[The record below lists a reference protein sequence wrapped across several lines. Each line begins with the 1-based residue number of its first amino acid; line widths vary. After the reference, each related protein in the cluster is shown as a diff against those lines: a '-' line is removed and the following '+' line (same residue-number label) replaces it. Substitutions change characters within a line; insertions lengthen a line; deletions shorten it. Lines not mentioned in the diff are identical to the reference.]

1 MDAALKASI
10 RHDVDISMHS
20 GSVIVPR
27 GLYVVTIMYDE
38 RGRKDGAQLSRKDAE
53 GEMSVRLS
61 QAHFEMLDGTAY
73 FERRG

>member
-1 MDAALKASI
+1 MDSSFEAVLRKE
-10 RHDVDISMHS
+10 VDISMHS

-38 RGRKDGAQLSRKDAE
+38 RGRKDGAQLSRIDPE
-53 GEMSVRLS
+53 GETPVRLS